1 MSTSGKIAESSCQV
15 SQIWALLCNWIALSL
30 NWNCV
35 KSPGATKIVEEV
47 MSEEVFGELES
58 KIFFHRLH
66 KKFWLAFYLF
76 IKAPI
81 IKKVIFRLQFA
92 WSL

>member
-15 SQIWALLCNWIALSL
+15 RQIWELLCNWIALIL

-35 KSPGATKIVEEV
+35 KCPGTTKIVEEI
-47 MSEEVFGELES
+47 MSEEVFGELVS

-66 KKFWLAFYLF
+66 TKFWFAFSVF
-76 IKAPI
+76 IKS
-81 IKKVIFRLQFA
+81 FNY
-92 WSL
+92 